1 MEYIG
6 IITKI
11 AEFSLTLAVVLV
23 FSLMGFR
30 YFIAKEKKK
39 DEEFNRLLKESNE
52 RYDRME
58 ERHTLDSN
66 EMLRQLNTKDEFLRE
81 TLVKTADAISTLAYT
96 NAKVFKGY
104 KNAISEI
111 SESNENVKG

>member
-1 MEYIG
+1 MEYLG
-6 IITKI
+6 IVTKI
-11 AEFSLTLAVVLV
+11 ADFSFALAIMAV
-23 FSLMGFR
+23 FGLMGFR
-30 YFIAKEKKK
+30 YFIAQIKRK
-39 DEEFNRLLKESNE
+39 DEEFSRFLKESNE

-66 EMLRQLNTKDEFLRE
+66 EMMRQLAVKDEFLRE

-111 SESNENVKG
+111 ESNENVKG